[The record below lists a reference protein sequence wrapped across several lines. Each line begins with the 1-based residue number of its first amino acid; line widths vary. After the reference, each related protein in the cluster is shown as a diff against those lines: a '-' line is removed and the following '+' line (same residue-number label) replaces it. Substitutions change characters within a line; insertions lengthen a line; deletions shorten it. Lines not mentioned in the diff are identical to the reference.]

1 MTGVTAKI
9 SSVATDSEGTK
20 VTEQLGY
27 TSADVFD
34 NSEARTTIK
43 NFVQSVTALTTN
55 TFVKAAVNYE
65 IDLDT
70 YSPNPPFPFTLGTP
84 SIDGGSG
91 QATIPVVTDL
101 EPADIG
107 GKIYTKSSKASI
119 VTAAF
124 NNHTKEIF
132 VYSSNSTVTASITAY
147 APETEDYSANT
158 QVAVIDFNEG

>member
-9 SSVATDSEGTK
+9 SSVATDNEGTK

-27 TSADVFD
+27 TTADVFD
-34 NSEARTTIK
+34 NAEARTTIK
-43 NFVQSVTALTTN
+43 TFVQSVTALTTN

-84 SIDGGSG
+84 TIDNGN
-91 QATIPVVTDL
+91 ATIPVVTNL
-101 EPADIG
+101 TAAEIG
-107 GKIYTKSSKASI
+107 GRIYTKSSKASI

-132 VYSSNSTVTASITAY
+132 VYSSDATVTASITAY
-147 APETEDYSANT
+147 APETQDYSANT